1 MGEEEE
7 EEVAVLVVVVVGGLG
22 RGDSKSSSIHSKRTH
37 SRREEQRGSMGLLHS
52 VAPHTLN
59 VQCLGKSGERAKGRA
74 PVPSSPGR
82 REYGMAGGR
91 DRTENRKGAL
101 AQETN

>member
-7 EEVAVLVVVVVGGLG
+7 VVLVVMEGGGALG

-37 SRREEQRGSMGLLHS
+37 SCREEQRGSMGLLHS

-59 VQCLGKSGERAKGRA
+59 VKCLSKRGE
-74 PVPSSPGR
+74 
-82 REYGMAGGR
+82 
-91 DRTENRKGAL
+91 
-101 AQETN
+101 